1 MAELHLPMETPH
13 IKAFLQ
19 QEAYQFTSS
28 DKKEKGEESTK
39 ELRQALVYLWN
50 DDEVKRCY
58 QDNVETTAH
67 PSAT

>member
-1 MAELHLPMETPH
+1 MVELHLPMETAH

-19 QEAYQFTSS
+19 QQKHQSTSY
-28 DKKEKGEESTK
+28 DEKEEGKETTE
-39 ELRQALVYLWN
+39 ELRQALVSLWN

-58 QDNVETTAH
+58 QDNVEITAH